1 MATRSRIGIE
11 LSNGQIYSIYCHWD
25 GYPSYN
31 GEILKKHYKTRE
43 KVMELIMLGD
53 ISSLRQRVAPN
64 RREIGKHSF
73 DTPITDVVIAYH
85 RDRGEDYAKPRV
97 NANRNEYKNSDI
109 EEWGYLLTKK
119 NEWLVVENNYKG
131 KNTFKKLKDYLSVSQ

>member
-11 LSNGQIYSIYCHWD
+11 LSNGEIHSIYCHWD
-25 GYPSYN
+25 GSPSYN
-31 GEILKKHYKTRE
+31 GEILKKHYNARE

-53 ISSLRQRVAPN
+53 ISSLRQRVAPK
-64 RREIGKHSF
+64 RREMDKHSF

-97 NANRNEYKNSDI
+97 NADRKEYKNSDI
-109 EEWGYLLTKK
+109 EEWGYLFTKQNK
-119 NEWLVVENNYKG
+119 WVVAENNYKG
-131 KNTFKKLKDYLSVSQ
+131 KNRLSKLETYLNVSE